1 MNDTHLG
8 AELLELL
15 GELRPRHLEW
25 RDCKVRAVLA
35 PSQKVALGHAV
46 IEEHGRVFGAYGTA
60 DMVHIVRVR
69 YRRHSEEAI
78 RRHSRG
84 NQEAIQRQS
93 RGNQEAAMNDTHLPS
108 STSTAYTP
116 AVLPSSFPKPLAVLY
131 VQ

>member
-46 IEEHGRVFGAYGTA
+46 IEEHGRVFGADGTA
-60 DMVHIVRVR
+60 DMVHIDRVR
-69 YRRHSEEAI
+69 NQRHSEEAI
-78 RRHSRG
+78 
-84 NQEAIQRQS
+84 NRQS
-93 RGNQEAAMNDTHLPS
+93 RGNQEAIDRQSRGNQEAIKRQSRGNQEALKRHSRGTQEVIKRQS
-108 STSTAYTP
+108 
-116 AVLPSSFPKPLAVLY
+116 
-131 VQ
+131 